1 MAGKEVAEYFALD
14 TRAPCLDL
22 YLSETQVSPH
32 SLALCTR
39 SCPLS
44 PSAAYSVSR
53 AGSPHSVRGRFAA
66 GISSSLAAATGV
78 VSPSSTAGFASVSV
92 AASVFAVASPSSAG
106 GVEDAEASKALAA
119 SAFAS
124 SSSSAA
130 AAASPLDEST
140 SPSSFLVLV
149 VSSALA
155 AGLEASGAAAWA
167 AISLGA
173 SSAFDCPSAAPGLVV
188 AAAAASVPLLQS
200 SESSSSLS

>member
-1 MAGKEVAEYFALD
+1 MA
-14 TRAPCLDL
+14 
-22 YLSETQVSPH
+22 
-32 SLALCTR
+32 
-39 SCPLS
+39 
-44 PSAAYSVSR
+44 
-53 AGSPHSVRGRFAA
+53 
-66 GISSSLAAATGV
+66 AAATGV
-78 VSPSSTAGFASVSV
+78 ASPSAAAGCFASVSIVSV

-149 VSSALA
+149 VSSVPA
-155 AGLEASGAAAWA
+155 AGLEASGAAAWVA
-167 AISLGA
+167 FSLGA
-173 SSAFDCPSAAPGLVV
+173 SSAFDCPSAAPAGPVV
-188 AAAAASVPLLQS
+188 AADVASVALLQS